1 LERFFL
7 EMDKNLTDAG
17 SVVVIGGAAAILQ
30 YGSTQS
36 TVDIDT
42 YSAAPPGLEGAIRSA
57 WASTGLEIS
66 VQYAAVADAPYGYE
80 DRLER
85 LTSPRLQRLEVLV
98 PERHDLA
105 LMKLS
110 RGEERDLAV
119 LEELHARRPFDLD
132 TLVTRYLDEMGH
144 AMQDARILQQK
155 FLLFVQRLFDKES
168 VEQTRERLERIP
180 LERQLAATS
189 VVVTSEWLHSLGLR
203 PETLASARF
212 EGAIRQ
218 DLNKRIVFP
227 IRDDAGVVALS
238 LWGPQGEEVKGRRD
252 RGVWTSQAVKGDRAI
267 VLVADP
273 LDALAAH
280 QATPGLEARYV
291 AIDSPM
297 SPAQSQLLRR
307 MLHHVPQERDLL
319 LAFPRGRD
327 GQRLTAAVNALVP
340 ERTTVRHLPRRG
352 SSWSAFV
359 KSTERAW
366 IARAAGRQLL
376 GPDR

>member
-1 LERFFL
+1 
-7 EMDKNLTDAG
+7 M
-17 SVVVIGGAAAILQ
+17 
-30 YGSTQS
+30 
-36 TVDIDT
+36 
-42 YSAAPPGLEGAIRSA
+42 
-57 WASTGLEIS
+57 
-66 VQYAAVADAPYGYE
+66 QYAAVADAPYGYE

-85 LTSPRLQRLEVLV
+85 LASPRLKRLQVLV

-105 LMKLS
+105 LMKLA

-119 LEELHARRPFDLD
+119 LEEMHARRQFDLD
-132 TLVTRYLDEMGH
+132 TLVTRFLDEMGQ

-155 FLLFVQRLFDKES
+155 FLLSIQRLFDKET
-168 VEQTRERLERIP
+168 VERTRERLERIP

-189 VVVTSEWLHSLGLR
+189 VVVTSDWLHSLGLR
-203 PETLASARF
+203 PQTLASARF

-238 LWGPQGEEVKGRRD
+238 LWGPQGEEVQGRRD
-252 RGVWTSQAVKGDRAI
+252 RGLWTSQAFKGERAI
-267 VLVADP
+267 VLVAGP

-291 AIDSPM
+291 AIDSTM
-297 SPAQSQLLRR
+297 SPAQSQLVRR
-307 MLHHVPQERDLL
+307 MLHQLPKDCDLL

-327 GQRLTAAVNALVP
+327 GQRLTATVNALVP
-340 ERTTVRHLPRRG
+340 ERKVARHLPDRG

-359 KSTERAW
+359 KSAERAW
-366 IARAAGRQLL
+366 IARAASRHQL
-376 GPDR
+376 GPER